1 MLRCLSAQL
10 TDKIAAVIKRL
21 WISGSADRWISGS
34 VDRWIARPLVLCII
48 CLGQSQ
54 AKGPATLSMARPK
67 KKKIVCQIR
76 TDLPL
81 PAWYNNTTYKCGSLV
96 EPALPINSPRYLGYL
111 TRLLY
116 LPSPSPSLPLSSSSS
131 SKSSLAGVP
140 FAPGFHYALR
150 FYFH

>member
-67 KKKIVCQIR
+67 KKKSFAKLEPISHYQLGI
-76 TDLPL
+76 
-81 PAWYNNTTYKCGSLV
+81 TTRH
-96 EPALPINSPRYLGYL
+96 IN
-111 TRLLY
+111 
-116 LPSPSPSLPLSSSSS
+116 
-131 SKSSLAGVP
+131 A
-140 FAPGFHYALR
+140 AH
-150 FYFH
+150 